1 MYHRNDAIAI
11 PEYLQTNFGAITFM
25 KPMFNLDIEGLIN
38 LRILYII
45 PSLVIFLL
53 IVWERPQEV
62 CRKTKINLLCID
74 ETKLQLF

>member
-53 IVWERPQEV
+53 IV
-62 CRKTKINLLCID
+62 
-74 ETKLQLF
+74 